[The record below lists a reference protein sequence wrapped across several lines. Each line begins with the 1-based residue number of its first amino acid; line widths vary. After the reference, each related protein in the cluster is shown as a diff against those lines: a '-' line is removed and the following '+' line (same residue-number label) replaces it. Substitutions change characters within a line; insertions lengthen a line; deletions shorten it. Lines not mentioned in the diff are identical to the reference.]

1 MPEGRLVAGSL
12 RRRNHMR
19 LSFATNWWAQVLR
32 GVLGVV
38 LGLLSFAWPGVTLVA
53 LAFLFAG
60 YALIDGVVSVIGAVR
75 AMGRHERWGALVLE
89 GIAGIAAAAV
99 TISGR
104 RSPPY
109 SRWSICMAAWWI
121 VAGSLEIAAA
131 IRLRRMI
138 SGEWLLVLS
147 GIASLLFG
155 FLVILAPIAGA
166 LVLALWVG
174 AYWLIFGALLISFGF
189 RMRSWERHGMAD
201 GRTPAHAH

>member
-1 MPEGRLVAGSL
+1 
-12 RRRNHMR
+12 MR
-19 LSFATNWWAQVLR
+19 LSLATNWWALVLR

-38 LGLLSFAWPGVTLVA
+38 VGLLSFAWPGVTLVA

-60 YALIDGVVSVIGAVR
+60 YALVDGVVSIIGAVR
-75 AMGRHERWGALVLE
+75 AMGNHERWGALVFE
-89 GIAGIAAAAV
+89 GIAGIGAAAV
-99 TISGR
+99 TIFW
-104 RSPPY
+104 PPITVFALVY
-109 SRWSICMAAWWI
+109 IIAAWSII
-121 VAGSLEIAAA
+121 TGSLEIAAA
-131 IRLRRMI
+131 VRLGHVI
-138 SGEWLLVLS
+138 SGEWLLLLS

-174 AYWLIFGALLISFGF
+174 AYWLIFGVLLISFGF